1 MKPGFRARSRR
12 ASVLTILAI
21 ATLPTLSAQFV
32 PATAASADGSVPKVR
47 HLIGL
52 GDIKSQQGGKLNV
65 QGGALSFDG
74 GPSQQAKIAVAS
86 IDDIALGSE
95 VTQAGGKT
103 GRVVKTA
110 AMAAPFE
117 SGKVLTLLL
126 RNKVDILTVVYR
138 DDNGGIHSAIFA
150 VPKGLAAGVR
160 TQLISAGAHASPLVE
175 EAKQ

>member
-1 MKPGFRARSRR
+1 MLKP
-12 ASVLTILAI
+12 ASVFTILAI
-21 ATLPTLSAQFV
+21 ATLPMLSAQFV
-32 PATAASADGSVPKVR
+32 PSTAALPDGSIPKVR

-52 GDIKSQQGGKLNV
+52 GDIKSQRSGTLSVKS
-65 QGGALSFDG
+65 GALSFDG
-74 GPSQQAKIAVAS
+74 GKSQQATILVPT
-86 IDDIALGSE
+86 IDDIILGSE
-95 VTQAGGKT
+95 VTQAGGKA

-138 DDNGGIHSAIFA
+138 DDNAAVHSAIFA

-160 TQLISAGAHASPLVE
+160 TQLIAAGAHASPVVE
-175 EAKQ
+175 EAKK

>member
-1 MKPGFRARSRR
+1 MLKP
-12 ASVLTILAI
+12 ASVFTILAI

-32 PATAASADGSVPKVR
+32 PSTAASPDGSIPKVR

-52 GDIKSQQGGKLNV
+52 GDIKSQRSGTLSV
-65 QGGALSFDG
+65 RSGALSFDG
-74 GPSQQAKIAVAS
+74 GKSQQATIPAAS
-86 IDDIALGSE
+86 IDDVVLGSE
-95 VTQAGGKT
+95 VTQAGGKA

-138 DDNGGIHSAIFA
+138 DDNAAIHSAIFA

-160 TQLISAGAHASPLVE
+160 TQLIAAGAHANPQVE
-175 EAKQ
+175 EAKK

>member
-1 MKPGFRARSRR
+1 LLKP
-12 ASVLTILAI
+12 ASVFTILAI

-32 PATAASADGSVPKVR
+32 PSTAASPDGSIPKVR

-52 GDIKSQQGGKLNV
+52 GDIKSQRSGTLSV
-65 QGGALSFDG
+65 RSGALSFDG
-74 GPSQQAKIAVAS
+74 GKSQQATIPAAS
-86 IDDIALGSE
+86 IDDVVLGSE
-95 VTQAGGKT
+95 VTQAGGKA

-138 DDNGGIHSAIFA
+138 DDNAAIHSAIFA

-160 TQLISAGAHASPLVE
+160 TQLIAAGAHANPQVE
-175 EAKQ
+175 EAKK